1 MNHHPAWS
9 YAMSAQR
16 SVPVPSDRP
25 APRRPSLARPGL
37 ALLTG
42 ALALTLAA
50 CGGGSTTP
58 AASSPTSTHAAR
70 PSGANT
76 PPGTFGTAAA
86 VAATSLE
93 VQNQQSGQVT
103 VNFTAATKFTNTVT
117 STLAA
122 VKVGTCVSVTSTSG
136 GMQAKTLT
144 ATSVA
149 ITAAGA
155 KGCTEGGFGGGAGA
169 GAGGGGGFG
178 GRPGGGAGGAGGASR
193 QPNPSRQPRPSG
205 ANGPGGA
212 GNFGR
217 AFGAVSAVSATGF
230 TVHGVARGSTPATD
244 TVVTVTPTTSYTQSG
259 SATSK
264 ALAVGQCIAAIGKAD
279 DTGAVAATT
288 IAISKAGP
296 NGCTAGFGGGR
307 GGFGGRGNGGGQ
319 GGTGTGGG
327 NG

>member
-9 YAMSAQR
+9 KAMSAQR

-25 APRRPSLARPGL
+25 AHRRGSLARPGL

-50 CGGGSTTP
+50 CGGGSSATTA
-58 AASSPTSTHAAR
+58 AASPSSTHAAR

-86 VAATSLE
+86 VAASSLE

-103 VNFTAATKFTNTVT
+103 VNFTSATAFTDTT
-117 STLAA
+117 STTLAA
-122 VKVGTCVSVTSTSG
+122 VKVGSCVSVTAASG
-136 GMQAKTLT
+136 GMQAKTLAAT
-144 ATSVA
+144 AVS
-149 ITAAGA
+149 ITPAGA

-169 GAGGGGGFG
+169 GAGGFG

-193 QPNPSRQPRPSG
+193 TPNPSRQPRPSG

-212 GNFGR
+212 GGFGR
-217 AFGAVSAVSATGF
+217 AFGSVTAVSATGF

-244 TVVTVTPTTSYTQSG
+244 TAVTVTAKTTYTQSAK
-259 SATSK
+259 STAK
-264 ALAVGQCIAAIGKAD
+264 ALAVGECIAAIGKAD
-279 DTGAVAATT
+279 DTGAVAAMT

-296 NGCTAGFGGGR
+296 NGCSAGFGGGR
-307 GGFGGRGNGGGQ
+307 GGFRGGAGGNGGQ